1 MQSKLP
7 GMPKHVIL
15 KYNLRELFF
24 IFAQK
29 YLMIHQLGESNSL
42 LNQFIAEIRDE
53 VVQKDPLRFRRNLE
67 RVGEIFAY
75 EISKKLTYKTREVT
89 TPLGVAKI
97 PMLEQQP
104 VLATILRAG
113 LPLHQGLLNFF
124 DKAENCFISAY
135 RSYDPDGEFH
145 IEFEYIA
152 SPLLDNKVVI
162 MADPMLATG
171 SSMEIAYHALLEK
184 GEPRHIHLVSV
195 IASRQGIDYVLS
207 KLPMEKIT
215 LWVGAIDPVMTPKS
229 YIVPGLGDAGDL
241 AFGAKID
248 SKESVQHNHF

>member
-1 MQSKLP
+1 
-7 GMPKHVIL
+7 
-15 KYNLRELFF
+15 
-24 IFAQK
+24 
-29 YLMIHQLGESNSL
+29 MIHILGESNSL

-53 VVQKDPLRFRRNLE
+53 VIQKDSLRFRRNLE

-75 EISKKLTYKTREVT
+75 EISKNLVYKTREVT

-97 PMLEQQP
+97 PMLEHQP

-113 LPLHQGLLNFF
+113 LPLHQGLLNYF

-135 RSYDPDGEFH
+135 RKYGPDGEFH

-162 MADPMLATG
+162 MSDPMLATG
-171 SSMEIAYHALLEK
+171 ASMEIAYQALLKK
-184 GEPRHIHLVSV
+184 GEPSHIHLVSV
-195 IASRQGIDYVLS
+195 IASKQGIDHVLNQ
-207 KLPMEKIT
+207 LPNDRVT
-215 LWVGAIDPVMTPKS
+215 LWVGAVDPVMTPKS

-241 AFGAKID
+241 AYGEKID
-248 SKESVQHNHF
+248 SKESVLHNHF

>member
-1 MQSKLP
+1 
-7 GMPKHVIL
+7 
-15 KYNLRELFF
+15 
-24 IFAQK
+24 
-29 YLMIHQLGESNSL
+29 MIHILGESNSL

-53 VVQKDPLRFRRNLE
+53 VIQKDSLRFRRNLE

-75 EISKKLTYKTREVT
+75 EISKNLVYKTREVT

-97 PMLEQQP
+97 PMLEHQP

-113 LPLHQGLLNFF
+113 LPLHQGLLNYF

-135 RSYDPDGEFH
+135 RKYGSDGEFH

-162 MADPMLATG
+162 MSDPMLATG
-171 SSMEIAYHALLEK
+171 ASMEIAYQALLKK
-184 GEPRHIHLVSV
+184 GEPSHIHLVSV
-195 IASRQGIDYVLS
+195 IASKQGIDHVLNR
-207 KLPMEKIT
+207 LPNDRVT
-215 LWVGAIDPVMTPKS
+215 LWVGAVDPVMTPKS

-241 AFGAKID
+241 AYGEKID
-248 SKESVQHNHF
+248 SKESVLHNHF